1 MPNWRL
7 VPPTGGRSEA
17 HTRAIE
23 YIGLAAKI
31 YERLKDEGLSDSER
45 LEMKND
51 FDCLSEE
58 ARFLCRDLK
67 PKSSSP
73 PAATID

>member
-7 VPPTGGRSEA
+7 VPPKVGRSEA
-17 HTRAIE
+17 HTKAIE
-23 YIGLAAKI
+23 YIGLAAKL
-31 YERLKDEGLSDSER
+31 YERLKDERLSDGER

-51 FDCLSEE
+51 FDCLSAE

-67 PKSSSP
+67 PRSSSP